1 MLKKL
6 FIACALSLIL
16 AACSSPPTKEQVK
29 ESVKRIIPVN
39 FEVLQIN
46 PLQDIPGLFEVVL
59 RANNQT
65 VVLYVDQKAKYV
77 ISGSLMALDTKTNLT
92 MESQKKYQQK

>member
-6 FIACALSLIL
+6 FIACALSLFL

-39 FEVLQIN
+39 FEVLQVN
-46 PLQDIPGLFEVVL
+46 KLEDIPGLFEVVL